1 MINKLATVGVKKLRA
16 EAGVVVM
23 ILGNKTDARTV
34 GVETGARTGVAAGAR
49 VVVVTAG
56 NRVLVVAAALM
67 KLGLGAENA
76 TGGAR
81 IGVV

>member
-1 MINKLATVGVKKLRA
+1 
-16 EAGVVVM
+16 M
-23 ILGNKTDARTV
+23 ILGIRAGARTV
-34 GVETGARTGVAAGAR
+34 GVAAGAMVVGVTAGAR
-49 VVVVTAG
+49 IVVVTSG

-67 KLGLGAENA
+67 KVGLGAENA